1 MPPAGV
7 PLDTLA
13 GPSYPGGMTRWVP
26 FHDLVAGVATLALLA
41 AIVLLTA
48 LEAAIP
54 TQISTGFTL
63 ALGWTFRGG
72 YQLQNE
78 LRHRN
83 RSNDGK

>member
-1 MPPAGV
+1 
-7 PLDTLA
+7 
-13 GPSYPGGMTRWVP
+13 MTRWVP
-26 FHDLVAGVATLALLA
+26 FHDLIAGLATLGLLA

-48 LEAAIP
+48 LEQAIP

-83 RSNDGK
+83 RSNNGE

>member
-1 MPPAGV
+1 MA
-7 PLDTLA
+7 
-13 GPSYPGGMTRWVP
+13 RWVP
-26 FHDLVAGVATLALLA
+26 FHDLVAGAATLGLLA

-48 LEAAIP
+48 LGQAVPA
-54 TQISTGFTL
+54 QISTGFTL

-83 RSNDGK
+83 RSNDGKQSTEETSVETDPRP